1 MLVSCRCHDHVST
14 LTDQENE
21 RDDVGV
27 GSQELFGIPETTCG
41 AEEQGR
47 SREIF
52 GHRIAQYSRG
62 RHQRLGIAN
71 ADDDT
76 AGHEEAAAGHR
87 AKDQRQA
94 GQEAAEAAAKSANLE
109 RRTEKSAELQDLI
122 T

>member
-1 MLVSCRCHDHVST
+1 MFLRYRCHDHVSL

-21 RDDVGV
+21 RDDVGA
-27 GSQELFGIPETTCG
+27 GSQELLGIPKTAGG

-47 SREIF
+47 SREIL
-52 GHRIAQYSRG
+52 GHRVGEHSRDPD
-62 RHQRLGIAN
+62 QRLGSAN
-71 ADDDT
+71 ANNDA

-94 GQEAAEAAAKSANLE
+94 RQEAAEAAAKSANLE